1 MCTGHAGAP
10 WYAAQQ
16 LVHDTVEMVLRPL
29 GQFIREGASEA
40 QDKAAP

>member
-1 MCTGHAGAP
+1 MCTGHAGSP

-16 LVHDTVEMVLRPL
+16 LVHDAVEMVLRPL
-29 GQFIREGASEA
+29 GKFIREGASAA